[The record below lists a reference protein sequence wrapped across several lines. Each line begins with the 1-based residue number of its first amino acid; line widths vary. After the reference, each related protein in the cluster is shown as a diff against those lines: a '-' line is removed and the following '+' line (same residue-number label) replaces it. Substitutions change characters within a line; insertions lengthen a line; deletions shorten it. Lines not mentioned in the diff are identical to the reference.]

1 MQYTFFGFPCVYYG
15 DEAGV
20 EGYRD
25 PFCRGCYPWGKENKL
40 LRDFYT
46 EMGQLRNMNV
56 FCNGDFD
63 EMVARDGFYAFQRSS
78 NDSGEK
84 VVVAVNRGSCE
95 NTVLLDGMYR
105 DLLTGRLYSNSATVV
120 PNSFVI
126 LEKVYSE

>member
-1 MQYTFFGFPCVYYG
+1 M
-15 DEAGV
+15 
-20 EGYRD
+20 
-25 PFCRGCYPWGKENKL
+25 

-95 NTVLLDGMYR
+95 NTVLLDGLYR

-120 PNSFVI
+120 PDSFVI